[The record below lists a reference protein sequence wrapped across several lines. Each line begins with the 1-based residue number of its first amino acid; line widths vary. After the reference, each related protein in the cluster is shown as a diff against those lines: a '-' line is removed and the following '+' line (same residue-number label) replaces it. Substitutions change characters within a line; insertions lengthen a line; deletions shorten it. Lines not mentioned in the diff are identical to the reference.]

1 MIRVMSGARGHNI
14 GDAAALGAATSAG
27 VWFESERVRLR
38 ARLRVRLWR
47 NGGEGS
53 GDGRKRLSVAHPALI
68 MAVLGWQVAVETCR
82 PR

>member
-1 MIRVMSGARGHNI
+1 MINVMSGARGHNI

-53 GDGRKRLSVAHPALI
+53 RDGRKRLSLI
-68 MAVLGWQVAVETCR
+68 DGGAWQVAVETCR